1 MVMKTGKT
9 LMLIALLLTSLTLIV
24 GVSSGKS
31 SRTAHVS
38 NSAPAP
44 ATVPP
49 GDWSQTYGGSGDDYA
64 RSVVQT
70 SDGGYALA
78 GFTDS
83 SGAGSFDFYLVKT
96 DSVGNQNW
104 TQTYGGSGDDE
115 AYSLVQTSDG
125 GYALAGYTSS
135 FGAGYY
141 DFYLVK
147 TDSAGNTQWS
157 KTYGGPGDDEAY
169 SLIQTGDGGY
179 ALAGYTD
186 SFGGGGYLFYF
197 VKTDSSGTMLW
208 NKTYGGP
215 GESEA
220 YSVIQ
225 TSDGGYA
232 LAGYTDSSGT
242 GGFDFYLVKT
252 DSVGNMQWNKT
263 YGGVGDD
270 EAYSLIQTSDDG
282 YALAGY
288 TGSTSVGVNSFWLVK
303 TNSIGDLQWSQTY
316 GSTGDSEAYSLVQT
330 SDGGYAL
337 GGFTDAVGAGGY
349 DVWLVKTDSAGGVQ
363 WSQTYGGPS
372 DDFAYSLIKTSD
384 GGYALVGYTD
394 SSGTGGF
401 DFYLV
406 KTSSSGSSSP
416 SGGFNLSS
424 IEGYIIIAAI
434 AIIAIGAA
442 LLILSRMA
450 GRKGKSNV

>member
-1 MVMKTGKT
+1 MMMKPRKS
-9 LMLIALLLTSLTLIV
+9 LILIALLLTSLPLLV
-24 GVSSGKS
+24 GLSIGEASMV
-31 SRTAHVS
+31 AHAS
-38 NSAPAP
+38 NSVSASATAPP
-44 ATVPP
+44 R
-49 GDWSQTYGGSGDDYA
+49 DWSQTYGGSGDDYGRA
-64 RSVVQT
+64 VAQT

-83 SGAGSFDFYLVKT
+83 YGAGGFDFWLVKT
-96 DSVGNQNW
+96 DSSGNMNW
-104 TQTYGGSGDDE
+104 SQTYGGAGDDE

-147 TDSAGNTQWS
+147 TDSAGNQQWS
-157 KTYGGPGDDEAY
+157 KTYGGAGDDEAY
-169 SLIQTGDGGY
+169 SMIQTSDGGY
-179 ALAGYTD
+179 ALAGFTD
-186 SFGGGGYLFYF
+186 SFGGGGYRFYL
-197 VKTDSSGTMLW
+197 VKTDSAGTMLW
-208 NKTYGGP
+208 NKTYGGQ

-232 LAGYTDSSGT
+232 LAGYTDSYGA

-252 DSVGNMQWNKT
+252 DSAGNMQWNKT
-263 YGGVGDD
+263 YGGIGDD
-270 EAYSLIQTSDDG
+270 EAYSVIQTSDGG

-288 TGSTSVGVNSFWLVK
+288 TSSYSPGVTSFWLVK
-303 TNSIGDLQWSQTY
+303 TNSTGDLQWSQTY

-337 GGFTDAVGAGGY
+337 GGFTDAIGAGGY
-349 DVWLVKTDSAGGVQ
+349 DFWLIKTDSAGGVQ
-363 WSQTYGGPS
+363 WSQTYGGPD

-384 GGYALVGYTD
+384 GGYALAGYTD
-394 SSGTGGF
+394 SYGAGGF

-406 KTSSSGSSSP
+406 KTDSTGSSSA
-416 SGGFNLSS
+416 SSGFNLNS
-424 IEGYIIIAAI
+424 IVGYVI
-434 AIIAIGAA
+434 IGAIVIIVIGVA
-442 LLILSRMA
+442 LLVLSRIG
-450 GRKGKSNV
+450 GRKNKSKF